1 MSKQSRSNL
10 CLNVGELLLTV
21 GRRESGAHMI
31 RTVRLGLFLLLGVAV
46 LAAFRFFLSPQQP
59 ASLAKAAAFVSAD
72 AESSSVGAA
81 VASDTLTKGD
91 RLQVAYVAPVAPA
104 FDVKTAA
111 IADPPPPSPP
121 IGAPATAPRIVS
133 RHWHDPND
141 PKVTQRIKQKAKA
154 RDSRKNAPV
163 VERKPL
169 VEANSCK
176 PDGLHGLRQLF
187 NMPGKCAKTN

>member
-1 MSKQSRSNL
+1 M
-10 CLNVGELLLTV
+10 V
-21 GRRESGAHMI
+21 
-31 RTVRLGLFLLLGVAV
+31 RTVWLGLFLLLGMGGLALFKFAFSPHQAV
-46 LAAFRFFLSPQQP
+46 
-59 ASLAKAAAFVSAD
+59 SLPKVTAFVSAD

-104 FDVKTAA
+104 IDVKTAA
-111 IADPPPPSPP
+111 IADPPQPSPP
-121 IGAPATAPRIVS
+121 IGAAATAPRIIS

-141 PKVTQRIKQKAKA
+141 PKVAQRIKQKAKA
-154 RDSRKNAPV
+154 RDSRKTAPV

>member
-1 MSKQSRSNL
+1 MNKQYRWNL
-10 CLNVGELLLTV
+10 CLNVGELLPTV
-21 GRRESGAHMI
+21 RRRESGAHMI
-31 RTVRLGLFLLLGVAV
+31 RTVRLGLFLLLGVAA
-46 LAAFRFFLSPQQP
+46 LAAFRFFFSPQQP
-59 ASLAKAAAFVSAD
+59 ASLAKAAAFVSAN

-91 RLQVAYVAPVAPA
+91 RLQVAYVAPAI
-104 FDVKTAA
+104 DVKTAA
-111 IADPPPPSPP
+111 IAAPPPPSPP
-121 IGAPATAPRIVS
+121 IGAAATAPRIVS

-163 VERKPL
+163 VEGKPL

-176 PDGLHGLRQLF
+176 PDGFQGLRQLF
-187 NMPGKCAKTN
+187 NMPGKCVKTN